1 MWWRRRFLMWWR
13 RARPSVQRKLLRK
26 ANRRPPSLVD
36 VSRAV
41 TATSGRRAVTAGR
54 CVPQCR
60 APQLLHPA
68 RALGS
73 PWRARVNDSSA
84 ARHRGESRVRLV
96 RRRCPGVSGGGGA
109 HSRAGRCVRDSSPAI
124 RSWTDISALHSPLA
138 RPPQMRRHVPLKSE
152 VQPGYPLA
160 PVPLGFEP
168 EKSAP

>member
-1 MWWRRRFLMWWR
+1 
-13 RARPSVQRKLLRK
+13 
-26 ANRRPPSLVD
+26 VD

-96 RRRCPGVSGGGGA
+96 RRRCPGSERWRGVLTPGL
-109 HSRAGRCVRDSSPAI
+109 AGVLDSSPATQEAK
-124 RSWTDISALHSPLA
+124 RLGSTRDGPMCGLA
-138 RPPQMRRHVPLKSE
+138 NDD
-152 VQPGYPLA
+152 LA
-160 PVPLGFEP
+160 ELAEG
-168 EKSAP
+168 A

>member
-1 MWWRRRFLMWWR
+1 MVIIFRSETLLRAIATERCGPVALGPR
-13 RARPSVQRKLLRK
+13 RAAQRKLLLE

-84 ARHRGESRVRLV
+84 ARHRG
-96 RRRCPGVSGGGGA
+96 
-109 HSRAGRCVRDSSPAI
+109 D
-124 RSWTDISALHSPLA
+124 LA
-138 RPPQMRRHVPLKSE
+138 
-152 VQPGYPLA
+152 
-160 PVPLGFEP
+160 
-168 EKSAP
+168 